1 MKSETQKIIYVRLR
15 TALEARLARAFD
27 IDPKELPGL
36 PLCDIISLLFALFG
50 DTNSMGGCGSTAGAI
65 IALIGREL
73 FWETPKPEHPAS
85 TAVN

>member
-27 IDPKELPGL
+27 IDHKELPGL
-36 PLCDIISLLFALFG
+36 PLCDIMSLLFALFG

-73 FWETPKPEHPAS
+73 FWEVPTKSEP
-85 TAVN
+85 TAPTVN